1 MLKMGIKARLTLF
14 AGTYYHLLQA
24 SSPLKT
30 NCFMKVK
37 RIKWTLFCLTFCLSL
52 VGCKDESLPVVITY
66 PVEDITSIS
75 VAIKGYVVEDG
86 GAPITS
92 RGVAWGLLGEQN
104 DENFLEAPFETSGT
118 GEFHLILSGLIPN
131 KTYFVKAF
139 ATNEKG
145 TAFGNSQSFAIPDG
159 IQGTVTDIEGNVYAT
174 ITLATNEWMT
184 ENLRTTK
191 FRDGTEIALVTDN
204 SQWHS
209 TLSPAFCWFD
219 NAQETYGNVYGA
231 LYNGYAVLDNRGLCP
246 EGWRVSTNDDWSRL
260 INYFYTGLGI
270 DNNDFSNDGTGN
282 RLKSCR
288 QINSPLGGNCNTD
301 QHPRWDQNPFSFY
314 SDDSFGFSALPG
326 GLRTSFENPGAFK
339 DIGSLGC
346 FWTSTP
352 STGEKYHYK
361 VFSEY
366 TSIKEYSG
374 AKNHGFSVRCVRDV
388 E

>member
-301 QHPRWDQNPFSFY
+301 QHPRWDQNPFSFTVMIVL
-314 SDDSFGFSALPG
+314 GFPHCRVDYAPALKIPER
-326 GLRTSFENPGAFK
+326 LKILEA
-339 DIGSLGC
+339 
-346 FWTSTP
+346 
-352 STGEKYHYK
+352 
-361 VFSEY
+361 
-366 TSIKEYSG
+366 
-374 AKNHGFSVRCVRDV
+374 
-388 E
+388 